1 MFGDIK
7 SIYVVV
13 VTLTEYIYQ
22 GRSWRRPPADALPF
36 SWQPLELCRHTYF
49 CHRNWS
55 LQTPH
60 STKKDGTVT
69 WKDRNIHGLI
79 IDNRNVTNGNIH
91 RLITD
96 GNTGIHKHGT
106 NGNIHRH
113 GQNRNTYMDSL
124 QKGMIMKN
132 KCYQCTKSVLWSLIE
147 VYLYFIDTLNQ
158 THLSGF

>member
-7 SIYVVV
+7 SIYVEV
-13 VTLTEYIYQ
+13 VTLTEYICL

-36 SWQPLELCRHTYF
+36 SWQPLELCRRTYF

-69 WKDRNIHGLI
+69 WKDRKIHGLI

-96 GNTGIHKHGT
+96 GNTSIYKHGT
-106 NGNIHRH
+106 NGNIHRL

-124 QKGMIMKN
+124 QIGYDNEK
-132 KCYQCTKSVLWSLIE
+132 
-147 VYLYFIDTLNQ
+147 
-158 THLSGF
+158 